1 MNYLLTDQESN
12 RLKFRPVAKYDYDTW
27 LPLFKEA
34 NVAKFLGM
42 PVGLSQNEQ
51 CDYWFKK
58 VWHRYENNL
67 GGMNALI
74 DKTTGDFIGQSGLLI
89 QTVEDEER
97 LEVGYSILP
106 KYWGQGYAQEAAIKC
121 RDFCFEHEF
130 AGNVISMMHV
140 DNIAS
145 EIVAIKNGMTLEKQ
159 VDGFKVFSIT
169 REQWLKNNLKAD
181 TE

>member
-1 MNYLLTDQESN
+1 MNKYLLTNQESE
-12 RLKFRPVAKYDYDTW
+12 RLQYRLVTKDDYDTW
-27 LPLFKEA
+27 LPLFKEK
-34 NVAKFLGM
+34 NVDKFLGM
-42 PVGLSQNEQ
+42 PSGLSQTEQ

-74 DKTTGDFIGQSGLLI
+74 DKQTGEFIGQSGLLI

-106 KYWGQGYAQEAAIKC
+106 KFWGKGYAQEAAKKC
-121 RDFCFEHEF
+121 RDFCFEHNF
-130 AGNVISMMHV
+130 TDNVISMMHV

-145 EIVAIKNGMTLEKQ
+145 EIVAIKNGMSLEKQ
-159 VDGFKVFSIT
+159 VDVYKVFSIT
-169 REQWLKNNLKAD
+169 REEWTKK
-181 TE
+181 

>member
-1 MNYLLTDQESN
+1 MNYLLTGQETE
-12 RLKFRPVAKYDYDTW
+12 RLQFRPVTAADYDTW
-27 LPLFKEA
+27 LPLFKEK
-34 NVAKFLGM
+34 NVDKFLGM
-42 PVGLSQNEQ
+42 PEGLSQTEQ

-74 DKTTGDFIGQSGLLI
+74 DKQTGDFIGQSGLLI
-89 QTVEDEER
+89 QTIEDEER

-106 KYWGQGYAQEAAIKC
+106 KFWGKGYAQEAAKKC

-130 AGNVISMMHV
+130 TDNVISMMHV

-169 REQWLKNNLKAD
+169 RAKWLK
-181 TE
+181 

>member
-1 MNYLLTDQESN
+1 MKKNYLLTGQESK
-12 RLKFRPVAKYDYDTW
+12 RLQYRKVTKTDYDLW
-27 LPLFKEA
+27 LPLFKED

-42 PVGLSQNEQ
+42 PDGMSQSEQ

-74 DKTTGDFIGQSGLLI
+74 DKETGDFIGQSGLLI
-89 QTVEDEER
+89 QTIEDQER

-106 KYWGQGYAQEAAIKC
+106 NYWGKGYAKEAAQKC
-121 RDFCFEHEF
+121 RDFCFEHKL
-130 AGNVISMMHV
+130 AHNVVSMMHV

-145 EIVAIKNGMTLEKQ
+145 EIVAIKNGMTFEKL
-159 VDGFKVFSIT
+159 VDGFKVFSIS
-169 REQWLKNNLKAD
+169 REEWLKK
-181 TE
+181 

>member
-1 MNYLLTDQESN
+1 MNYLLTGQESQ
-12 RLKFRPVAKYDYDTW
+12 RLQYRPVTKNDYDTW
-27 LPLFKEA
+27 LPLFNEG

-42 PVGLSQNEQ
+42 PNGMSQIEQ
-51 CDYWFKK
+51 CNFWFKK

-74 DKTTGDFIGQSGLLI
+74 DMETGEFIGQSGLLI
-89 QTVEDEER
+89 QTVENQER

-106 KYWGQGYAQEAAIKC
+106 KYWRMGYAREAAKKC
-121 RDFCFEHEF
+121 RDYCFENELSD
-130 AGNVISMMHV
+130 NVVSMMHV

-145 EIVAIKNGMTLEKQ
+145 EIVAIKNGMTFEKL

-169 REQWLKNNLKAD
+169 REEWQKKC
-181 TE
+181 